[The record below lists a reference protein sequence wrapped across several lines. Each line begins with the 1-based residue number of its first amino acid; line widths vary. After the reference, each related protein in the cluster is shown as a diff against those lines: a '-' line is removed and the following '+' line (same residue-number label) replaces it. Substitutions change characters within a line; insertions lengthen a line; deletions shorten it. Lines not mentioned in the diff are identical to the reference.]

1 MTAKTKLVSG
11 LVAIFAA
18 GLVVGGSVGFQVAKS
33 NVPKPPPRG
42 EARGDRR
49 AGPREG
55 DFVDHICGKLKKDLE
70 LSEEQEAQIKP
81 IWEQASAELKAVN
94 SENFKRVRGIFR
106 AADEKMKPFL
116 TTNQLQRLEQKNRER
131 EMRFKGHAPDKP
143 PKC

>member
-1 MTAKTKLVSG
+1 MTTKAKLVSG

-33 NVPKPPPRG
+33 NAPKPTPI
-42 EARGDRR
+42 DRR
-49 AGPREG
+49 EHKGSGNRG
-55 DFVDHICGKLKKDLE
+55 DFVGHVCDKLKKDLE

-81 IWEQASAELKAVN
+81 IWEEASAELKAVN
-94 SENFKRVRGIFR
+94 AENFKRVRGIFR

-116 TTNQLQRLEQKNRER
+116 TTNQIQTLEQKNRER
-131 EMRFKGHAPDKP
+131 EMRFKGHSAEKP